1 MTPFFREGPCM
12 FVWNVVSLPV
22 DNYLA
27 MDVACTLN
35 YPKPNQEVIITQPCG
50 NDTQKCEKCEGDCP
64 KGKVLTRWCV
74 LPKLRTKYSCIE
86 NIIIW
91 KWPSIGN

>member
-1 MTPFFREGPCM
+1 M
-12 FVWNVVSLPV
+12 FTCNFVFLSV

-35 YPKPNQEVIITQPCG
+35 YPKPNQEVLISQPCG

-64 KGKVLTRWCV
+64 KGKVLTRFCV
-74 LPKLRTKYSCIE
+74 ILYLLCSTDV
-86 NIIIW
+86 
-91 KWPSIGN
+91 

>member
-1 MTPFFREGPCM
+1 MWKTWAVIEGGFDL
-12 FVWNVVSLPV
+12 FVWNSVSLSL

-35 YPKPNQEVIITQPCG
+35 YPKPNPKDVVPQPCG

-64 KGKVLTRWCV
+64 KGQNL
-74 LPKLRTKYSCIE
+74 KYRKPTDFLESHS
-86 NIIIW
+86 NL
-91 KWPSIGN
+91 